1 MPPHCLLCTAT
12 TEHILINNR
21 IISRRARRA
30 AFVLALLAVSLPP
43 AVAQEKKPEQ
53 AGPSV
58 VVIET
63 AEREVTPVYT
73 YPGRAEAVETVDLRA
88 RVEGFLEQRNFREGA
103 DVKKGDLLFVIEQEP
118 YKIVVEQR
126 SAELAAAEATEKN
139 AESDFSRKKSLVKR
153 NDVSQASLD
162 QSEAALASA
171 RADVLHAKAAL
182 RAAKLDLQ
190 YTEIR
195 SPIDGRISR
204 ATYSVGNLV
213 NPSSNPL
220 ATVIR
225 YDPIYVTI
233 KVSEEQLIKVR
244 KRGLDIN
251 NPPVAPSL
259 LLSDGSNYPY
269 EGKFEYLAAKVDE
282 GTDTITA
289 RAEFPNTD
297 KILLP
302 GQFVSV
308 LVRQK
313 AVERAIVVPQAA
325 VQQDATGYFV
335 LVVDRE
341 NTVELRR
348 ISVDR
353 QVESDWIVTD
363 GLATGEKVI
372 VQGIQKAVAGKKVNP
387 SLQANSGKGS

>member
-1 MPPHCLLCTAT
+1 MT
-12 TEHILINNR
+12 LI
-21 IISRRARRA
+21 IASKRARTA
-30 AFVLALLAVSLPP
+30 VLALSVLALSVS
-43 AVAQEKKPEQ
+43 AVTAQEKQPAQ
-53 AGPSV
+53 TGPSV

-63 AEREVTPVYT
+63 QERDVTPVYT
-73 YPGRAEAVETVDLRA
+73 FPGRAEAVDTVDLRA

-103 DVKKGDLLFVIEQEP
+103 DVAKGDLLFVLEQEP

-126 SAELAAAEATEKN
+126 RAELAAAEATEKN
-139 AESDFSRKKSLVKR
+139 AAADFERKKSLVKR
-153 NDVSQASLD
+153 NDVSQATLD
-162 QSEAALASA
+162 QSEASLASA
-171 RADVLHAKAAL
+171 RADVLHARAAL
-182 RAAKLDLQ
+182 RAANLDLQ

-213 NPSSNPL
+213 SPSSDPL
-220 ATVIR
+220 ATVTR
-225 YDPIYVTI
+225 FDPIYVTI
-233 KVSEEQLIKVR
+233 KVSEEQLIKTR
-244 KRGLDIN
+244 KDGLDIN

-259 LLSDGSNYPY
+259 LLSDGSNFPY
-269 EGKFEYLAAKVDE
+269 EGRFDYLAARVDE

-289 RAEFPNTD
+289 RAEFQNTD

-313 AVERAIVVPQAA
+313 ETEMAIVVPQAA
-325 VQQDATGYFV
+325 VQQDAIGYFI

-341 NTVELRR
+341 NTAQLRR
-348 ISVDR
+348 ITVGR
-353 QVESDWIVTD
+353 QVDTNWVVTD

-372 VQGIQKAVAGKKVNP
+372 VQGIQKAAAGAKVNP
-387 SLQANSGKGS
+387 TLQDDSGQSNSGQSNSGKGS

>member
-1 MPPHCLLCTAT
+1 M
-12 TEHILINNR
+12 EHPLISFLFASER
-21 IISRRARRA
+21 VRTS
-30 AFVLALLAVSLPP
+30 VLALSVLALSVS
-43 AVAQEKKPEQ
+43 AAIAQEKKPEQ
-53 AGPSV
+53 TGPSV

-63 AEREVTPVYT
+63 QEREVSPVYT
-73 YPGRAEAVETVDLRA
+73 FPGRAEALETVDLRA

-103 DVKKGDLLFVIEQEP
+103 DVAKGDLLFVIEQEP

-126 SAELAAAEATEKN
+126 RAELASAEATEKN
-139 AESDFSRKKSLVKR
+139 AAADFARKKSLVKR
-153 NDVSQASLD
+153 NDVSQATLD

-171 RADVLHAKAAL
+171 RADVLHARAAL
-182 RAAKLDLQ
+182 RAANLDLQ

-213 NPSSNPL
+213 TPSSEPL
-220 ATVIR
+220 ATVTR
-225 YDPIYVTI
+225 FDPIYITI
-233 KVSEEQLIKVR
+233 KVSEEQLIKTR
-244 KRGLDIN
+244 KDGLDIN

-269 EGKFEYLAAKVDE
+269 EGRFEYLAAKVDE

-308 LVRQK
+308 LVHQK
-313 AVERAIVVPQAA
+313 QVEIAVVVPQAA
-325 VQQDATGYFV
+325 VQQDATGYFI
-335 LVVDRE
+335 LVVDKD

-348 ISVDR
+348 ISVGR
-353 QVESDWIVTD
+353 QVDTDWIVTD
-363 GLATGEKVI
+363 GLASGERVI
-372 VQGIQKAVAGKKVNP
+372 VQGIQKATAGAKVNP
-387 SLQANSGKGS
+387 TLQEDSSGKTGQTNSGKGS